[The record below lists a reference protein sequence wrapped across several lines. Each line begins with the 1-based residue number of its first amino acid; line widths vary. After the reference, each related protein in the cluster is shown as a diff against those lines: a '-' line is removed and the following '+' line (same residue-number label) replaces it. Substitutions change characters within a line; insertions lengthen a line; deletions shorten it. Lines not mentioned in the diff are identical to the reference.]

1 LYDAEVWTLRK
12 EHHKY
17 VGSFEIY
24 SWRRM
29 EIRWTDRVRKEVLC
43 RVKEE
48 RKRRKPDWIGYILRS
63 NCFLKHAEGE
73 I

>member
-1 LYDAEVWTLRK
+1 
-12 EHHKY
+12 
-17 VGSFEIY
+17 
-24 SWRRM
+24 M

-48 RKRRKPDWIGYILRS
+48 RNNIYAIKRRKPDWIGYILRS
-63 NCFLKHAEGE
+63 NCFLKNAEGE